1 MGPAGLLHRGADYT
15 KGEGGKGTLVR
26 RKWWPHTTWCV
37 PRAARCGEYQAW
49 RGVIR
54 GRRTEG
60 SRSVK
65 SRFEAQSGSHG
76 VPQVCAR
83 AGRAW
88 RSVRLRGARDRV
100 NVQARFVETA
110 QRSSAICGDAVCALE
125 RLTSCPPMP
134 VENRDEPRSVSD
146 ELVQFAATATAAA
159 AQQYQQSV
167 CTTSARYGYIFFKQ
181 SKLCPVVGWSLS
193 LLLLGSWE
201 SSRSAARPTLVTALD
216 ACGAMGLHG
225 NTIHGLSYSASASA
239 ASAGAANHKC
249 RGAAKRLRR
258 SCSSAGSLSPSCRHH
273 RNRFDF

>member
-100 NVQARFVETA
+100 TPTHVMGTAA

-167 CTTSARYGYIFFKQ
+167 CTTSARYGYIFQ
-181 SKLCPVVGWSLS
+181 GVAQIVPCGRLVLVTVAPGLLGKLALRRAPHPCHSPRCLWRYGPSRQHYPRSQLLRLSFRSLS
-193 LLLLGSWE
+193 GS
-201 SSRSAARPTLVTALD
+201 
-216 ACGAMGLHG
+216 C
-225 NTIHGLSYSASASA
+225 
-239 ASAGAANHKC
+239 
-249 RGAAKRLRR
+249 
-258 SCSSAGSLSPSCRHH
+258 
-273 RNRFDF
+273 

>member
-100 NVQARFVETA
+100 TPTHVMGTAA

-159 AQQYQQSV
+159 AQQYVKSL
-167 CTTSARYGYIFFKQ
+167 TSTRVQ
-181 SKLCPVVGWSLS
+181 
-193 LLLLGSWE
+193 
-201 SSRSAARPTLVTALD
+201 
-216 ACGAMGLHG
+216 
-225 NTIHGLSYSASASA
+225 
-239 ASAGAANHKC
+239 
-249 RGAAKRLRR
+249 
-258 SCSSAGSLSPSCRHH
+258 
-273 RNRFDF
+273 